1 MSYLERLRGRIR
13 AANDADETEYV
24 CRNCEAGFDERWQ
37 VCPECGGY
45 SVRRRE
51 WDSV

>member
-1 MSYLERLRGRIR
+1 MCYLERLRGRIG

-24 CRNCEAGFDERWQ
+24 CRNCETGFDERWQ

>member
-1 MSYLERLRGRIR
+1 MSYLERFRGRIG
-13 AANDADETEYV
+13 AANDTDETEYA
-24 CRNCEAGFDERWQ
+24 CRDCGTGFDERWQ